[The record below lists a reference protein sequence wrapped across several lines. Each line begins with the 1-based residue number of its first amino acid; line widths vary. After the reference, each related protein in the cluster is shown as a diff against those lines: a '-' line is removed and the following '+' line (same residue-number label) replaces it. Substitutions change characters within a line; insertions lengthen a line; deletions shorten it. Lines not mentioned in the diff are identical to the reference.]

1 MKLFENIQEFWQMTW
16 KRTSIL
22 IFTSGLILL
31 ITTKWQ
37 IALGV
42 LLGGLVFLFDIYLLK
57 KPLEMMSQDKPG
69 SKYPLILFF
78 SLLRIIILG
87 VILLIIIKYRIAN
100 IIGVFLGVSIPIV
113 SIFSLL
119 LTGGLT
125 QWKV

>member
-1 MKLFENIQEFWQMTW
+1 MTW

-22 IFTSGLILL
+22 IFICGLILL
-31 ITTKWQ
+31 ITTKYQ

-42 LLGGLVFLFDIYLLK
+42 LSGGLVFLLDIYLLK
-57 KPLEMMSQDKPG
+57 KPLEMMAEGKP
-69 SKYPLILFF
+69 SRKYPLILFF

-87 VILLIIIKYRIAN
+87 VILLIIIKYRIAD
-100 IIGVFLGVSIPIV
+100 IIGVFLGVTLPIASIC
-113 SIFSLL
+113 SLL